1 MAVLSTGNELVDISS
16 GESNVSAASFSS
28 IPDSNRP
35 SLISILRQLHFDVV
49 DLGIVGDTMEETTR
63 ALKKGKEEA
72 DIIIST
78 GGTSMGVGDL
88 LKPCI
93 EREMKGTVH
102 FGRVIMKPG

>member
-1 MAVLSTGNELVDISS
+1 VL
-16 GESNVSAASFSS
+16 
-28 IPDSNRP
+28 
-35 SLISILRQLHFDVV
+35 

-72 DIIIST
+72 DVIIST

-102 FGRVIMKPG
+102 FGRVIMKPGYALSLSPVGVILTKILLA

>member
-1 MAVLSTGNELVDISS
+1 VL
-16 GESNVSAASFSS
+16 
-28 IPDSNRP
+28 
-35 SLISILRQLHFDVV
+35 

-72 DIIIST
+72 DVIIST
-78 GGTSMGVGDL
+78 GGTSMGVEDL

-102 FGRVIMKPG
+102 FGRVIMKPGYASSLSPVGVILTKILLA